1 MPPLFLPLGVGS
13 GPTGKQLEA
22 RSLRGA
28 IYKGLEPKNE
38 NYMNE
43 PPEGAAISG
52 RETQKP
58 MVTHWVPGRENASV
72 SLSMVP
78 RWRAKEPLCAMGMA
92 ESDGGEVSWRAR
104 RFSLQLSHLHDFPMS
119 HHPALKL
126 APSPRHT
133 FRSSLETLVHAFTLR
148 LCHLFHVS
156 VQPPSL
162 P

>member
-1 MPPLFLPLGVGS
+1 MPPPFFPPSVGS

-28 IYKGLEPKNE
+28 ICKGLEPKKE

-52 RETQKP
+52 RETEKP
-58 MVTHWVPGRENASV
+58 TVTHWVPGRENASV

-104 RFSLQLSHLHDFPMS
+104 RFPTAALRLSHLHDFPMS
-119 HHPALKL
+119 HP
-126 APSPRHT
+126 
-133 FRSSLETLVHAFTLR
+133 
-148 LCHLFHVS
+148 
-156 VQPPSL
+156 QP
-162 P
+162 